1 MISARSIPLLC
12 VLISLL
18 LAGSLEAQTP
28 RQSWTSDRRDFRAG
42 DLITV
47 MIDEHTL
54 AASNQGEF
62 NSDRRYR
69 DLGVGVG
76 QSLTGAIPG
85 GSADINSSNQAES
98 RRRGESTRQNRFR
111 GEMTVRILAVE
122 EGGMLR
128 VEGRKVVNIDRVS
141 EELTL
146 RGLVRPHDVSAANM
160 VESWRVADAEL
171 LYTARGDSPRGGILG
186 RLLGAIWP

>member
-1 MISARSIPLLC
+1 MIPPRTTPLLIA
-12 VLISLL
+12 LATLL
-18 LAGSLEAQTP
+18 LAGSLEAQTA

-54 AASNQGEF
+54 AASNQAEF

-69 DLGVGVG
+69 DLGLGVG
-76 QSLTGAIPG
+76 QSITDAVPG
-85 GSADINSSNQAES
+85 GGADINTSNQAES

-111 GEMTVRILAVE
+111 GEMTVRILDVE

-128 VEGRKVVNIDRVS
+128 VEGRKTVNIDRVT

-146 RGLVRPHDVSAANM
+146 RGLVRPHDVSAANT